1 MANPPKNIRYSKDC
15 VLFSINPKIYPL
27 EVIHAAAYAL
37 IDKAYVILDGNPE
50 EEIIAELRPKEKK
63 EMKQIAM
70 KFAEELLNYAVYYNQ
85 AKLNK
90 ETRETILG
98 KVFSAN
104 VQPAEPEVASAE
116 CEVSDPLGIAKP
128 WTPAKKKR

>member
-1 MANPPKNIRYSKDC
+1 MAKPPKNIQYQKDC

-27 EVIHAAAYAL
+27 EVVHAAAYSL
-37 IDKAYVILDGNPE
+37 IDRAYVILDGNPE
-50 EEIIAELRPKEKK
+50 EEIIAELRPKNKK

-70 KFAEELLNYAVYYNQ
+70 KFGEELLNYAVYYNQ

-90 ETRETILG
+90 EARETILG

-104 VQPAEPEVASAE
+104 IQPTAEAGVDEK
-116 CEVSDPLGIAKP
+116 CEISDPLGIAKP
-128 WTPAKKKR
+128 WTPPKKKR